1 MLYKLQ
7 TLARSFW
14 QWLPSGLRVR
24 AARSTQQKFT
34 VSATAII
41 VNDDRR
47 VLLLEHVLR
56 PGSGWALPGGF
67 LNAGEHPAD
76 ALIREIREE
85 TGLALENVKAHF
97 TRTDCRHIEI
107 FFTADPVGEATVNSR
122 EIMDLKWFTLEELPA
137 GMSGTQKRLIA
148 EVLNGKV

>member
-1 MLYKLQ
+1 MLHKLQ
-7 TLARSFW
+7 TLTRSFW
-14 QWLPSGLRVR
+14 QWLPPAFRVR

-41 VNDDRR
+41 VNGEGK

-85 TGLALENVKAHF
+85 TGLDLENVNPYFA
-97 TRTDCRHIEI
+97 RTDRRHIEI
-107 FFTADPVGEATVNSR
+107 FFTADPVGEASVKSR
-122 EIMDLKWFTLEELPA
+122 EIIDLGWFMPKELPTDINR
-137 GMSGTQKRLIA
+137 TQRRLIA
-148 EVLNGKV
+148 EVLAAKV